1 MNDLINYLNYCIKA
15 LRKENARLEER
26 NLELTTYIFDLTDKD
41 CPEDYKRVVKSEL
54 FNK

>member
-1 MNDLINYLNYCIKA
+1 MNDLITYLNLQIKA
-15 LRKENARLEER
+15 LQKENLRLEEE
-26 NLELTTYIFDLTDKD
+26 NLELKTYIFDLTDKD